1 MKCPQTN
8 GEIPEICT
16 YCKKRK
22 ICRIKMIVDKHLEKK
37 CCIENCENVLAARG
51 LCAKHYRYASRKVED
66 GTWKWK
72 QLYKKFLA
80 FPLKK
85 EENISN
91 DWKGM

>member
-8 GEIPEICT
+8 RNIPESCT
-16 YCKKRK
+16 FCKKRK
-22 ICRIKMIVDKHLEKK
+22 TCRIKKIVDNHEKK
-37 CCIENCENVLAARG
+37 ICCIENCENKIAARG
-51 LCAKHYRYASRKVED
+51 LCAKHYRYALRKVED

-80 FPLKK
+80 FPLRV
-85 EENISN
+85 EEHITN